1 MAGGEVIGKQHHQPS
16 GSNWSGVYVL
26 VGSRQL
32 TSPTYWG
39 FQPLQN
45 SSKILLCMS
54 LKGDPGPCLKAASLL
69 LDGSSLVSA
78 SPLFPDSIQSV
89 QSLSHVQLSATP

>member
-1 MAGGEVIGKQHHQPS
+1 M
-16 GSNWSGVYVL
+16 L

>member
-1 MAGGEVIGKQHHQPS
+1 MVGGEVIGSQNHQPS

-32 TSPTYWG
+32 TSPAYWG

-45 SSKILLCMS
+45 SSKTLLRIS
-54 LKGDPGPCLKAASLL
+54 LKREPGPCLKAALLL

-78 SPLFPDSIQSV
+78 SPLSPD
-89 QSLSHVQLSATP
+89 